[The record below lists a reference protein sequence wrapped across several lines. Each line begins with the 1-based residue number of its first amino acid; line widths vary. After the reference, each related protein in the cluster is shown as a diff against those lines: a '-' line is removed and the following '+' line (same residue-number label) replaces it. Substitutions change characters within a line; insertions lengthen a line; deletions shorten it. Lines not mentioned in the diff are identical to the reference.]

1 MIEPTPEIE
10 RLQRT
15 LNAAEHVEPGWY
27 ERSHI
32 AYELVCYVNN
42 IVALV
47 LAGNAER
54 IPVLLDR
61 AWGYLNRDDKARLN
75 DAYREAVTDYLRA
88 VARLVAEDESVS
100 ERARSFVPKAL
111 LADR

>member
-1 MIEPTPEIE
+1 MTPTPEIE
-10 RLQRT
+10 ALHRA

-42 IVALV
+42 ILALV

-61 AWGYLNRDDKARLN
+61 AWGYLNRDDKAQLN
-75 DAYREAVTDYLRA
+75 DAYRAVLTDYLRA
-88 VARLVAEDESVS
+88 VAALTAADEAVS
-100 ERARSFVPKAL
+100 ERARGFIPKAL
-111 LADR
+111 LAAD